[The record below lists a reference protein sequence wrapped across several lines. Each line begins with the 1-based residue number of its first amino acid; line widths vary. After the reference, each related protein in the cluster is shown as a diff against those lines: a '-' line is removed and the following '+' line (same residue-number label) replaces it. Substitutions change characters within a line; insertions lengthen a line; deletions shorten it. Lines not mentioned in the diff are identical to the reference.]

1 MLRGRGDPT
10 IELQKALAD
19 HVGAGFPGKAVL
31 DSWRG
36 ADVSLGPLDKA
47 VSEAIVLMR
56 SGAHVEPRRLWEV
69 GLRLFEKLQQS
80 NFRKV
85 LTPPLAEWMREQW
98 RRIVANESFRLSRP
112 MQSVPAIEAVLA
124 NTKNTEALIASLLLV
139 TSEAVG
145 SPLAAEYER
154 RLKDTATDKS

>member
-1 MLRGRGDPT
+1 
-10 IELQKALAD
+10 
-19 HVGAGFPGKAVL
+19 
-31 DSWRG
+31 
-36 ADVSLGPLDKA
+36 
-47 VSEAIVLMR
+47 
-56 SGAHVEPRRLWEV
+56 
-69 GLRLFEKLQQS
+69 
-80 NFRKV
+80 
-85 LTPPLAEWMREQW
+85 
-98 RRIVANESFRLSRP
+98 